1 MFHSYSPLVEMYPI
15 GTICQVWVA
24 NEINKAKATRRAQT
38 ICHTKNYTKV
48 VVPLMS
54 EEHKGARLRVR
65 VLETHKF
72 HIVAEVIEV
81 VGLKRPKFDQDVKI
95 HKSSTGSKISFTMDE
110 VKSSTPSAATA
121 AAAAATAAAATV
133 VEASNTARD
142 EDPSRAMYTDGPLLV
157 QPDSTDGGGAC
168 CGGSGGGEGGDCCG
182 GGGEEKSSGCCGG
195 GDASKD
201 GGDCCG
207 GSSSSGSAE
216 GSGCCAQPTF
226 DELLEQEEKYKNAA
240 AAAAKNS
247 LQEVVPDP
255 QHHAISMV
263 FFTHIFVPT
272 FLALLLM
279 KLGMMAR

>member
-1 MFHSYSPLVEMYPI
+1 MGLCASSGVDRP
-15 GTICQVWVA
+15 GA
-24 NEINKAKATRRAQT
+24 NQ
-38 ICHTKNYTKV
+38 
-48 VVPLMS
+48 
-54 EEHKGARLRVR
+54 KG
-65 VLETHKF
+65 
-72 HIVAEVIEV
+72 
-81 VGLKRPKFDQDVKI
+81 
-95 HKSSTGSKISFTMDE
+95 
-110 VKSSTPSAATA
+110 
-121 AAAAATAAAATV
+121 
-133 VEASNTARD
+133 
-142 EDPSRAMYTDGPLLV
+142 
-157 QPDSTDGGGAC
+157 
-168 CGGSGGGEGGDCCG
+168 GGGEEKSSGCCG